1 MIRRPPRSTLFPYTT
16 LFRSG
21 LIPLVDLE
29 RGLAGHVVLGDP
41 DVRRKQPGVLPA
53 IDAGE
58 VLARGPGVE
67 SQIAGGSL
75 RLRQL
80 VRVIVDGEAPRESER
95 LGLAAQD
102 SRSRGVK
109 GRHPEALRV
118 RPDQLL
124 HALPELS
131 RRLVGESDREDL
143 RGAREAFPHQI
154 RDAMREHAR
163 LAGAGARQD
172 EQGPFAV
179 AHGFE
184 LRRVQDLGERIG
196 HGQEV
201 ITQKRYHAAVP
212 PSPAPVRIIP
222 LGGLGEVGMNCMV
235 VESGGDRVVIDCG
248 LMFPNAEQALGVEVI
263 APDLAYLK
271 AAGKVDAIL
280 LTHAHEDHVGAL
292 HYLLREFPEATVCG
306 TRFTLAVVK
315 EKLAEQGITADLHAV
330 EPRTMGM
337 VGNHIDFEPL
347 QVPHSVPDAVG
358 YALLT
363 EAGLVIHTGDFK
375 VDWSPVDGKLLDVR
389 RFAELGEAGVAR
401 PVSGFDNAER
411 DGTPASER
419 EVGESL
425 MRIFV
430 GPMAKGRIVVAI
442 FGSNIHRV
450 QSVVRAALAHNRK
463 VVMVGR
469 SMQTNVRLALD
480 LGYIRCPPDSFVDPE
495 AADHFPARELVIL
508 CTGAQGEP
516 RSALSRLALGEH
528 PTVHLEKQDLVILS
542 SRVIPGNDRA
552 IGNIIDHLVR
562 RGCRVLSGSSGSGE
576 LVHTSG
582 HAFQGEQRMMID
594 LVRPRS
600 FVPIHG
606 EYRMLGGQ
614 ARTAA

>member
-1 MIRRPPRSTLFPYTT
+1 
-16 LFRSG
+16 
-21 LIPLVDLE
+21 V
-29 RGLAGHVVLGDP
+29 
-41 DVRRKQPGVLPA
+41 
-53 IDAGE
+53 
-58 VLARGPGVE
+58 
-67 SQIAGGSL
+67 
-75 RLRQL
+75 
-80 VRVIVDGEAPRESER
+80 
-95 LGLAAQD
+95 
-102 SRSRGVK
+102 
-109 GRHPEALRV
+109 
-118 RPDQLL
+118 
-124 HALPELS
+124 
-131 RRLVGESDREDL
+131 
-143 RGAREAFPHQI
+143 
-154 RDAMREHAR
+154 
-163 LAGAGARQD
+163 
-172 EQGPFAV
+172 
-179 AHGFE
+179 
-184 LRRVQDLGERIG
+184 
-196 HGQEV
+196 
-201 ITQKRYHAAVP
+201 

-271 AAGKVDAIL
+271 ASGKVDAIL

-292 HYLLREFPEATVCG
+292 HYLLREFPDATVCG

-375 VDWSPVDGKLLDVR
+375 IDWSPVDGKLLDVR
-389 RFAELGEAGVAR
+389 RFAELGETGVACLL
-401 PVSGFDNAER
+401 SDSTNAER
-411 DGTPASER
+411 EGTTPSER

-425 MRIFV
+425 IRIFA
-430 GPMAKGRIVVAI
+430 GPLAKGRVVVAM

-450 QSVVRAALAHNRK
+450 QSVVRAALTQNRK
-463 VVMVGR
+463 IVLLGR

-495 AADHFPARELVIL
+495 AAGHFQARELVIL

-516 RSALSRLALGEH
+516 RSALARLALGEH
-528 PTVHLEKQDLVILS
+528 PTVQLEKNDLVILS

-552 IGNIIDHLVR
+552 LGNIIDHLVR
-562 RGCRVLSGSSGSGE
+562 RGCRVMSGSSGSTE

-582 HAFQGEQRMMID
+582 HACQGEQRMMID

-606 EYRMLGGQ
+606 EYRMLAAH
-614 ARTAA
+614 ARTAEAAGVNPLACVIAEDGDAVELRKDEIVAVVPNAVSAGRLYLDARGAFADVGEVALRDRQLLAETGMLVCLCVLDHKSGEVVRGPELLGKGVAGLDDSRLAHARQAALDALAELGPAQRTDHGMVEEALRRAVRSAWKKGLEKRPMVLPVVLEM

>member
-1 MIRRPPRSTLFPYTT
+1 MP
-16 LFRSG
+16 
-21 LIPLVDLE
+21 
-29 RGLAGHVVLGDP
+29 
-41 DVRRKQPGVLPA
+41 
-53 IDAGE
+53 
-58 VLARGPGVE
+58 
-67 SQIAGGSL
+67 
-75 RLRQL
+75 
-80 VRVIVDGEAPRESER
+80 
-95 LGLAAQD
+95 
-102 SRSRGVK
+102 
-109 GRHPEALRV
+109 
-118 RPDQLL
+118 
-124 HALPELS
+124 
-131 RRLVGESDREDL
+131 
-143 RGAREAFPHQI
+143 
-154 RDAMREHAR
+154 
-163 LAGAGARQD
+163 
-172 EQGPFAV
+172 
-179 AHGFE
+179 
-184 LRRVQDLGERIG
+184 
-196 HGQEV
+196 
-201 ITQKRYHAAVP
+201 AVP
-212 PSPAPVRIIP
+212 PTPAPVRIIP

-315 EKLAEQGITADLHAV
+315 EQLAEQGITADLHAV

-375 VDWSPVDGKLLDVR
+375 IDWSPVDGKLLDVR
-389 RFAELGEAGVAR
+389 RFAELGETGVACLL
-401 PVSGFDNAER
+401 SDSTNAER
-411 DGTPASER
+411 EGTTPSER

-425 MRIFV
+425 IRIFA
-430 GPMAKGRIVVAI
+430 GPLARGRVVVAM

-450 QSVVRAALAHNRK
+450 QSVVRAALAQNRK
-463 VVMVGR
+463 IVLLGR

-480 LGYIRCPPDSFVDPE
+480 LGYLRCPPDSFVDAE
-495 AADHFPARELVIL
+495 AAGHFPPRELVIL

-516 RSALSRLALGEH
+516 RSALARLALGEH
-528 PTVHLEKQDLVILS
+528 PTVQLEKNDLVVLS

-552 IGNIIDHLVR
+552 LANIIDHLVR
-562 RGCRVLSGSSGSGE
+562 RGCRVLSTSTGGE
-576 LVHTSG
+576 LIHTSG
-582 HAFQGEQRMMID
+582 HACQGEQRMMID

-606 EYRMLGGQ
+606 EYRMLV
-614 ARTAA
+614 AHSRTAEAAGVPRSLIAEDGDVIELRPGEVAALGPERAVSGRIYHDTRLSEGT